1 LRKLKFWTY
10 SNIELEDLRK
20 PLSKLL
26 NTSELV
32 RDYENVWEW
41 IQGYCPKFRAKINVS
56 REHDWEKGNFDKP
69 LILTF
74 NYTGFNKS
82 KTTNKIG
89 QILAEYFNQDVN
101 FGEIH
106 ISSNDKY
113 KQKIERVFKPI
124 EEPKGLKLIENNYEY
139 SLPIQYK
146 KFYLQCEKSI
156 PKNLIGTDLVNKY
169 KELNKWASELLKDD
183 NAEFEIEKEDFVFM
197 MHQGYIFWFFKVN
210 GNENPMVYEYFEGAL
225 KADKKSLLEEFL
237 KENIN

>member
-1 LRKLKFWTY
+1 MRKLTFWTY
-10 SNIELEDLRK
+10 SKTEIDDLRK
-20 PLSKLL
+20 PLSELL
-26 NTSELV
+26 NTSELI

-41 IQGYCPKFRAKINVS
+41 IQGDCPKLKAKINVS
-56 REHDWEKGNFDKP
+56 REHDWEKGKLDKP

-74 NYTGFNKS
+74 DYSGFNKN
-82 KTTNKIG
+82 KTTEKIG

-101 FGEIH
+101 FGKIH
-106 ISSNDKY
+106 ILSNGEY
-113 KQKIERVFKPI
+113 EQKIERIFKPI
-124 EEPKGLKLIENNYEY
+124 DEPKELKLIEGNYDF
-139 SLPIQYK
+139 SLPKQYK

-169 KELNKWASELLKDD
+169 KELNKWANELLKED

-225 KADKKSLLEEFL
+225 KADKKLLLEDFL
-237 KENIN
+237 KEYIN